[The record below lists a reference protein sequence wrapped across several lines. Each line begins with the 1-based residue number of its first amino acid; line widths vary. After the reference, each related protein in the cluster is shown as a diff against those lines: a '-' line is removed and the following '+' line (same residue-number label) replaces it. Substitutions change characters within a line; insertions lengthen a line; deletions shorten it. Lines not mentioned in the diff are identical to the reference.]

1 MILVITENRMANWKE
16 TSLEVRKKLITTLA
30 LPLIILCYLEQT
42 ALLLWAS
49 GCCFVL
55 FFFVCKWINNI
66 YQAQLRYSVNGKA
79 VPSLW
84 LPQHLLLQ
92 SACFLSLSVAP
103 GNFFVRV
110 HCLEENSLMRSHLHT
125 TQATHSPQYRPSFA
139 PASGKGEEGH
149 LAAQVAQPLAG

>member
-1 MILVITENRMANWKE
+1 MILVITKNRMANWKE
-16 TSLEVRKKLITTLA
+16 TSLEVRKNW
-30 LPLIILCYLEQT
+30 LPVWHC
-42 ALLLWAS
+42 LLLFCVTLS
-49 GCCFVL
+49 KLLYFCEPQVCFCF
-55 FFFVCKWINNI
+55 FFFVCKWINI
-66 YQAQLRYSVNGKA
+66 YQAQLGYSVNAKA

-149 LAAQVAQPLAG
+149 LTAEVAQPLAG